1 MSSDRL
7 LGGPDS
13 DMRHGGDRGGSGM
26 GGGSAGGGGFSYP
39 PFGSFSSLGGGGG
52 LPGLPTSDAQ
62 LNTTPM
68 VSWTFAGFADGT
80 VAVFDERVPNYPLT
94 GGGGPSLPAGGGVGI
109 GSHHHHRVPST
120 VPAGRVHC
128 SRDHSAWVVSA
139 HLRADG
145 VPEVIIIILFL
156 GLHGARI

>member
-7 LGGPDS
+7 LGGPDN
-13 DMRHGGDRGGSGM
+13 DLRHGRDRGGS

-39 PFGSFSSLGGGGG
+39 PFGSFASLGGGHTGQ
-52 LPGLPTSDAQ
+52 PSFDAQ

-94 GGGGPSLPAGGGVGI
+94 GGGTGGGAGGV
-109 GSHHHHRVPST
+109 GSHHHHRGAST

-145 VPEVIIIILFL
+145 VPEVQ
-156 GLHGARI
+156 